1 MDNIKKNDKAQ
12 KRNEKNKKGH
22 LITEK
27 IKKLQIRQRGGRKM
41 I

>member
-1 MDNIKKNDKAQ
+1 MATTDEAQ
-12 KRNEKNKKGH
+12 KRIKEDKKGH

-27 IKKLQIRQRGGRKM
+27 IRKLQIRQRGGRKM

>member
-1 MDNIKKNDKAQ
+1 MIRHRKELKKI
-12 KRNEKNKKGH
+12 REGH

-41 I
+41 T